1 MEPTWIALWV
11 FATVTLAVMA
21 VALWLR
27 ELFWRRS
34 PAGKDIP
41 AGALPRLELP
51 SPEPQSRGLQRV
63 VDRLA
68 RLGYEA
74 GCFLPEDGT
83 FLTMLLC
90 GTVLGGAM
98 VLWLDSPLAG
108 LGGFV
113 LGAFVFWAWLSWK
126 RARRMSRLQEQLP
139 EVMELLARTVK
150 AGLSVDQAI
159 ALVGRTVRGPL
170 GEEFRRCAAQME
182 MGLSLPAA
190 VQGLVQ
196 RVDLFEMR
204 IFATALT
211 VQRQTGGNLV
221 RTLERLAR
229 MIRDRI
235 AGKRQH
241 QATTAAGRAS
251 TWVVAVAGPAV
262 LAYLAIFQQDY
273 LQRFVGSQLG
283 KLLLGIA
290 LMLQLIGLL
299 WIVRIMKNKSL

>member
-1 MEPTWIALWV
+1 MEPIWIALWV
-11 FATVTLAVMA
+11 FATVTLTLVA

-27 ELFWRRS
+27 ELFWQRS
-34 PAGKDIP
+34 PAGKAP
-41 AGALPRLELP
+41 GQESLPRLELP
-51 SPEPQSRGLQRV
+51 AAQPQSRGLQRA

-74 GCFLPEDGT
+74 GYLLPEDGT
-83 FLTMLLC
+83 FLLLLLC

-113 LGAFVFWAWLSWK
+113 LGASVFWIWLTWR
-126 RARRMSRLQEQLP
+126 RARRMSRIQEQLP

-150 AGLSVDQAI
+150 AGQSVDQAI

-170 GEEFRRCAAQME
+170 GEEFRRTAAQME
-182 MGLSLPAA
+182 MGLALPAA

-262 LAYLAIFQQDY
+262 LAYLAIFQQEY
-273 LQRFVGSQLG
+273 LQRFISSQLG
-283 KLLLGIA
+283 QLLLGIA
-290 LMLQLIGLL
+290 LLLQLIGLL
-299 WIVRIMKNKSL
+299 WIVRIMKNKAL